1 MYCVIINQIMIVI
14 AQYIFFMDCITI
26 NTQMSDKWRI
36 KMGLFSSKADASD
49 SSKDIFSRIDKE
61 ASKADMMVN
70 TLGDSD
76 LAKLSAGM
84 KSELAQAEKKNS
96 ITDKLEAELHN
107 DGSTRMT
114 ESVVKEEP
122 KTELEQISDETAV
135 ITAGL
140 VVSGNLDSIGSIDIF
155 GTVDGDVSCKGK
167 LTVSGT
173 ITGTTIAKEVFANN
187 AHITGDVEATGS
199 AKIGQGTVV
208 VGDITATSAVI
219 AGAIKGNVDVNGPV
233 IIDSSAIIVGDIKSK
248 SVQINNGATIN
259 GRCLQVYADVDV
271 ESIFNIGSDNK
282 DTKRK
287 EAAPKEP
294 VSKDTKPKEPAAK
307 GAASKEPVAKE
318 AAK

>member
-1 MYCVIINQIMIVI
+1 
-14 AQYIFFMDCITI
+14 
-26 NTQMSDKWRI
+26 MSDKWRI
-36 KMGLFSSKADASD
+36 KMGLFSGKADASD

-107 DGSTRMT
+107 DGNAARVA
-114 ESVVKEEP
+114 ESIGKEEP
-122 KTELEQISDETAV
+122 KTELEEISDETAV
-135 ITAGL
+135 KTAGL
-140 VVSGNLDSIGSIDIF
+140 VVSGNLDSVGSIDIF

-187 AHITGDVEATGS
+187 AHITGNVEATGS

-219 AGAIKGNVDVNGPV
+219 AGAIKGDVDVNGPV

-271 ESIFNIGSDNK
+271 ESIFNIGSDKK
-282 DTKRK
+282 DAKKK
-287 EAAPKEP
+287 EEAPKKPAAKE
-294 VSKDTKPKEPAAK
+294 TKPNETKAKEPAVK
-307 GAASKEPVAKE
+307 EISK
-318 AAK
+318 

>member
-1 MYCVIINQIMIVI
+1 
-14 AQYIFFMDCITI
+14 
-26 NTQMSDKWRI
+26 
-36 KMGLFSSKADASD
+36 MGLFSSKADASD

-96 ITDKLEAELHN
+96 ITDKLEAELDN
-107 DGSTRMT
+107 DGNAARVA
-114 ESVVKEEP
+114 ESIGKEEP
-122 KTELEQISDETAV
+122 KTELEEISDETAV

-140 VVSGNLDSIGSIDIF
+140 VVSGNLDSVGSIDIF

-187 AHITGDVEATGS
+187 AHITGNVEATGS

-219 AGAIKGNVDVNGPV
+219 AGAIKGDVDVNGPV

-271 ESIFNIGSDNK
+271 ESIFNIGSDKK
-282 DTKRK
+282 DAKKKEEAPKKPAAKETKPNETK
-287 EAAPKEP
+287 AKEP
-294 VSKDTKPKEPAAK
+294 VVKEISK
-307 GAASKEPVAKE
+307 
-318 AAK
+318 

>member
-1 MYCVIINQIMIVI
+1 
-14 AQYIFFMDCITI
+14 
-26 NTQMSDKWRI
+26 
-36 KMGLFSSKADASD
+36 MGLFSGKADASD

-107 DGSTRMT
+107 DGNAARVA
-114 ESVVKEEP
+114 ESIGKEEP
-122 KTELEQISDETAV
+122 KTELEEISDETAV

-140 VVSGNLDSIGSIDIF
+140 VVSGNLDSVGSIDIF
-155 GTVDGDVSCKGK
+155 GTVDGD
-167 LTVSGT
+167 VSGT

-187 AHITGDVEATGS
+187 AHITGNVEATGS

-219 AGAIKGNVDVNGPV
+219 AGAIKGDVDVNGPV

-271 ESIFNIGSDNK
+271 ESIFNKGSDKK
-282 DTKRK
+282 DAKKK
-287 EAAPKEP
+287 EEAPKKPAAKE
-294 VSKDTKPKEPAAK
+294 TKPNETKAKEPAVK
-307 GAASKEPVAKE
+307 EISK
-318 AAK
+318 

>member
-1 MYCVIINQIMIVI
+1 
-14 AQYIFFMDCITI
+14 
-26 NTQMSDKWRI
+26 
-36 KMGLFSSKADASD
+36 MGLFSGKADASD

-107 DGSTRMT
+107 DGNAARVA
-114 ESVVKEEP
+114 ESIGKEEP
-122 KTELEQISDETAV
+122 KTELEEISDETAV

-140 VVSGNLDSIGSIDIF
+140 VVSGNLDSVGSIDIF

-187 AHITGDVEATGS
+187 AHITGNVEATGS

-219 AGAIKGNVDVNGPV
+219 AGAIKGDVDVNGPV

-271 ESIFNIGSDNK
+271 ESIFNIGSDKK
-282 DTKRK
+282 DAKKK
-287 EAAPKEP
+287 EEAPKKPAVKEI
-294 VSKDTKPKEPAAK
+294 SK
-307 GAASKEPVAKE
+307 
-318 AAK
+318 

>member
-1 MYCVIINQIMIVI
+1 
-14 AQYIFFMDCITI
+14 
-26 NTQMSDKWRI
+26 MSDKWRI
-36 KMGLFSSKADASD
+36 KMGLFSGKADASD

-84 KSELAQAEKKNS
+84 KTELAQAEKKNS

-107 DGSTRMT
+107 DGNAARVA
-114 ESVVKEEP
+114 ESIGKEEP
-122 KTELEQISDETAV
+122 KTELEEISDETAV

-140 VVSGNLDSIGSIDIF
+140 VVSGNLDSVGSIDIF

-187 AHITGDVEATGS
+187 AHITGNVEATGS

-219 AGAIKGNVDVNGPV
+219 AGAIKGDVDVNGPV

-271 ESIFNIGSDNK
+271 ESIFNIGSDKK
-282 DTKRK
+282 DAKKK
-287 EAAPKEP
+287 EEAPKKPAAKE
-294 VSKDTKPKEPAAK
+294 TKPNETKAKEPAVK
-307 GAASKEPVAKE
+307 EISK
-318 AAK
+318 

>member
-1 MYCVIINQIMIVI
+1 
-14 AQYIFFMDCITI
+14 
-26 NTQMSDKWRI
+26 
-36 KMGLFSSKADASD
+36 MGLFSSKADASD

-70 TLGDSD
+70 TLVDSD

-107 DGSTRMT
+107 DGNAAGVA
-114 ESVVKEEP
+114 ESIGKEEP
-122 KTELEQISDETAV
+122 KTELEEISDETAV

-140 VVSGNLDSIGSIDIF
+140 VVSGNLDSVGSIDIF

-187 AHITGDVEATGS
+187 AHITGNVEATGS

-219 AGAIKGNVDVNGPV
+219 AGAIKGDVDVNGPV

-271 ESIFNIGSDNK
+271 ESIFNIGSDKK
-282 DTKRK
+282 DAKKKEEAPKKPAAKETKPNETK
-287 EAAPKEP
+287 AKEP
-294 VSKDTKPKEPAAK
+294 VVKEISK
-307 GAASKEPVAKE
+307 
-318 AAK
+318 

>member
-1 MYCVIINQIMIVI
+1 
-14 AQYIFFMDCITI
+14 
-26 NTQMSDKWRI
+26 
-36 KMGLFSSKADASD
+36 MGLFSGKADASD

-96 ITDKLEAELHN
+96 ITYKLEAELHN
-107 DGSTRMT
+107 DGNAARVA
-114 ESVVKEEP
+114 ESIGKEEP
-122 KTELEQISDETAV
+122 KTELEEISDETAV

-140 VVSGNLDSIGSIDIF
+140 VVSGNLDSVGSIDIF

-187 AHITGDVEATGS
+187 AHITGNVEATGS

-219 AGAIKGNVDVNGPV
+219 AGAIKGDVDVNGPV

-271 ESIFNIGSDNK
+271 ESIFNIGSDKK
-282 DTKRK
+282 DAKKK
-287 EAAPKEP
+287 EEAPKKPAAKE
-294 VSKDTKPKEPAAK
+294 TKPNETKAKEPAVK
-307 GAASKEPVAKE
+307 EISK
-318 AAK
+318 

>member
-1 MYCVIINQIMIVI
+1 
-14 AQYIFFMDCITI
+14 
-26 NTQMSDKWRI
+26 MSDKWRI
-36 KMGLFSSKADASD
+36 KMGLFSGKADASD

-107 DGSTRMT
+107 DGNAARVA
-114 ESVVKEEP
+114 ESIGKEEP
-122 KTELEQISDETAV
+122 KTELEEISDETAV

-140 VVSGNLDSIGSIDIF
+140 VVSGNLDSVGSIDIF

-187 AHITGDVEATGS
+187 AHITGNVEAMGS

-219 AGAIKGNVDVNGPV
+219 AGAIKGDVDVNGPV

-271 ESIFNIGSDNK
+271 ESIFNIGSDKK
-282 DTKRK
+282 DAKKK
-287 EAAPKEP
+287 EEAPKKPAAKE
-294 VSKDTKPKEPAAK
+294 TKPNETKAKEPAVK
-307 GAASKEPVAKE
+307 EISK
-318 AAK
+318 

>member
-1 MYCVIINQIMIVI
+1 
-14 AQYIFFMDCITI
+14 
-26 NTQMSDKWRI
+26 MSDKWRI
-36 KMGLFSSKADASD
+36 KMGLFSGKADASD

-107 DGSTRMT
+107 DGNAARVA
-114 ESVVKEEP
+114 ESIGKEEP
-122 KTELEQISDETAV
+122 KTELEEISDETAV

-140 VVSGNLDSIGSIDIF
+140 VVSGNLDSVGSIDIF

-187 AHITGDVEATGS
+187 AHITGNVEATGS
-199 AKIGQGTVV
+199 AKIGQETVV

-219 AGAIKGNVDVNGPV
+219 AGAIKGDVDVNGPV

-271 ESIFNIGSDNK
+271 ESIFNIGSDKK
-282 DTKRK
+282 DAKKK
-287 EAAPKEP
+287 EEAPKKPAAKE
-294 VSKDTKPKEPAAK
+294 TKPNETKAKEPAVK
-307 GAASKEPVAKE
+307 EISK
-318 AAK
+318 

>member
-1 MYCVIINQIMIVI
+1 
-14 AQYIFFMDCITI
+14 
-26 NTQMSDKWRI
+26 MSDKWRI
-36 KMGLFSSKADASD
+36 KMGLFSGKADASD

-107 DGSTRMT
+107 DGNAARVA
-114 ESVVKEEP
+114 ESIGKEEP
-122 KTELEQISDETAV
+122 KTELEEISDETAV

-140 VVSGNLDSIGSIDIF
+140 VVSGNLDSVGSIDIF

-187 AHITGDVEATGS
+187 AHITGNVEATGS

-219 AGAIKGNVDVNGPV
+219 AGAIKGDVDVNGPV

-271 ESIFNIGSDNK
+271 ESIFNIGSDKK
-282 DTKRK
+282 DAKKK
-287 EAAPKEP
+287 EEAPKKPAAKEIKP
-294 VSKDTKPKEPAAK
+294 NETKAKEPAVK
-307 GAASKEPVAKE
+307 EISK
-318 AAK
+318 

>member
-1 MYCVIINQIMIVI
+1 
-14 AQYIFFMDCITI
+14 
-26 NTQMSDKWRI
+26 
-36 KMGLFSSKADASD
+36 MGLFSSKADASD

-107 DGSTRMT
+107 DGNAARVA
-114 ESVVKEEP
+114 ESIGKEEP
-122 KTELEQISDETAV
+122 KTELEEISDETAV

-140 VVSGNLDSIGSIDIF
+140 VVSGNLDSVGSIDIF

-173 ITGTTIAKEVFANN
+173 ITGTTIAKEVFANK
-187 AHITGDVEATGS
+187 AHITGNVEATGS

-219 AGAIKGNVDVNGPV
+219 AGAIKGDVDVNGPV

-271 ESIFNIGSDNK
+271 ESIFNIGSDKK
-282 DTKRK
+282 DAKKK
-287 EAAPKEP
+287 EEAPKKPAAKE
-294 VSKDTKPKEPAAK
+294 TKPNETKAKEPAVK
-307 GAASKEPVAKE
+307 EISK
-318 AAK
+318 

>member
-1 MYCVIINQIMIVI
+1 
-14 AQYIFFMDCITI
+14 
-26 NTQMSDKWRI
+26 
-36 KMGLFSSKADASD
+36 MGLFSSKADASD

-107 DGSTRMT
+107 DGNAVRVA
-114 ESVVKEEP
+114 ESVGKEEP
-122 KTELEQISDETAV
+122 KTELEEISDETAV

-140 VVSGNLDSIGSIDIF
+140 VVSGNLDSVGSIDIF

-187 AHITGDVEATGS
+187 AHITGNVEATGS

-219 AGAIKGNVDVNGPV
+219 AGAIKGDVDVNGPV

-271 ESIFNIGSDNK
+271 ESIFNIGSDKK
-282 DTKRK
+282 DAKKKEEAPKKPAAKETKPNETK
-287 EAAPKEP
+287 AKEP
-294 VSKDTKPKEPAAK
+294 VVKEISK
-307 GAASKEPVAKE
+307 
-318 AAK
+318 

>member
-1 MYCVIINQIMIVI
+1 
-14 AQYIFFMDCITI
+14 
-26 NTQMSDKWRI
+26 
-36 KMGLFSSKADASD
+36 MGLFSSKADASD

-107 DGSTRMT
+107 DGNAARVA
-114 ESVVKEEP
+114 ESIGKEEP
-122 KTELEQISDETAV
+122 KTELEEISDETAV

-140 VVSGNLDSIGSIDIF
+140 VVSGNLDSVGSIDIF

-187 AHITGDVEATGS
+187 AHITGNVEATGS

-208 VGDITATSAVI
+208 VGDITATSVI
-219 AGAIKGNVDVNGPV
+219 QNQN
-233 IIDSSAIIVGDIKSK
+233 
-248 SVQINNGATIN
+248 
-259 GRCLQVYADVDV
+259 CL
-271 ESIFNIGSDNK
+271 
-282 DTKRK
+282 
-287 EAAPKEP
+287 
-294 VSKDTKPKEPAAK
+294 
-307 GAASKEPVAKE
+307 
-318 AAK
+318 

>member
-1 MYCVIINQIMIVI
+1 
-14 AQYIFFMDCITI
+14 
-26 NTQMSDKWRI
+26 
-36 KMGLFSSKADASD
+36 MGLFSSKADASD

-107 DGSTRMT
+107 DGNVARVA
-114 ESVVKEEP
+114 ESIGKEEP
-122 KTELEQISDETAV
+122 KTELEEISDETAV

-140 VVSGNLDSIGSIDIF
+140 VVSGNLDSVGSIDIF

-187 AHITGDVEATGS
+187 AHITGNVEATGS

-219 AGAIKGNVDVNGPV
+219 AGAIKGDVDVNGPV

-271 ESIFNIGSDNK
+271 ESIFNIGSDKK
-282 DTKRK
+282 DAKKK
-287 EAAPKEP
+287 EEAPKKPAAKE
-294 VSKDTKPKEPAAK
+294 TKPNETKAKEPAVK
-307 GAASKEPVAKE
+307 EISK
-318 AAK
+318 

>member
-1 MYCVIINQIMIVI
+1 
-14 AQYIFFMDCITI
+14 
-26 NTQMSDKWRI
+26 
-36 KMGLFSSKADASD
+36 MGLFSGKADASD

-107 DGSTRMT
+107 DGNAARVA
-114 ESVVKEEP
+114 ESIGKEEP
-122 KTELEQISDETAV
+122 KTELEEISDETAV

-140 VVSGNLDSIGSIDIF
+140 VVSGNLYSVGSIDIF

-187 AHITGDVEATGS
+187 AHITGNVEAMGS

-219 AGAIKGNVDVNGPV
+219 AGAIKGDVDVNGPV

-271 ESIFNIGSDNK
+271 ESIFNIGSDKK
-282 DTKRK
+282 DAKKK
-287 EAAPKEP
+287 EEAPKKPAAKE
-294 VSKDTKPKEPAAK
+294 TKPNETKAKEPAVK
-307 GAASKEPVAKE
+307 EISK
-318 AAK
+318 

>member
-1 MYCVIINQIMIVI
+1 
-14 AQYIFFMDCITI
+14 
-26 NTQMSDKWRI
+26 MSDKWRI
-36 KMGLFSSKADASD
+36 KMGLFSGKADASD

-96 ITDKLEAELHN
+96 ITYKLEAELHN
-107 DGSTRMT
+107 DGNAARVA
-114 ESVVKEEP
+114 ESIGKEEP
-122 KTELEQISDETAV
+122 KTELEEISDETAV

-140 VVSGNLDSIGSIDIF
+140 VVSGNLDSVGSIDIF

-187 AHITGDVEATGS
+187 AHITGNVEATGS

-219 AGAIKGNVDVNGPV
+219 AGAIKGDVDVNGPV

-271 ESIFNIGSDNK
+271 ESIFNIGSDKK
-282 DTKRK
+282 DAKKK
-287 EAAPKEP
+287 EEAPKKPAAKE
-294 VSKDTKPKEPAAK
+294 TKPNETKAKEPAVK
-307 GAASKEPVAKE
+307 EISK
-318 AAK
+318 